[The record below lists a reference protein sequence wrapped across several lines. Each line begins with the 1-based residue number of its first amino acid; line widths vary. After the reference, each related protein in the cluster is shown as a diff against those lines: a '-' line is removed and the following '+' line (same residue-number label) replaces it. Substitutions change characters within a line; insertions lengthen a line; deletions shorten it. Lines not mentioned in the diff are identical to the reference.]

1 MLARGKTSRRGA
13 RAGTVLGA
21 IIALVVGGV
30 PSSIA
35 APSGD
40 VRIEVLSGRGDLV
53 TGGDAHLRVVLPAGA
68 SPRGTRVYDDGREV
82 TAMFAVR
89 GDGLDGVVKGLSDG
103 ENVVRAVLP
112 NGRGAELT
120 LINHPIG
127 GPLFS
132 GPQIQPWSCKT
143 GSEDG
148 QCNRPTRYE
157 YSYKSTLGGPL
168 RPYDPQHP
176 PLDVATT
183 TTDQGNTVPFVVRE
197 EIGVTLRDEY
207 RIAVLYDPS
216 RPWDPTAPQPGYN
229 QKLVLTHGQSCDTAY
244 EMGSAPE
251 VLLEDALSRGFAV
264 ASHAL
269 DNAGH
274 NCNLVTEAES
284 LVVTKELVA
293 ERYGPIRY
301 TIGTGCSGGSLVQQQ
316 VANAYPGIYQGILP
330 QCSYTDAWSSAQQY
344 IDYTLL
350 RNYFESSQNGPVP
363 FTPSGTASAYGHPNP
378 TNPVTFT
385 EMIPNSGDPSRPCP
399 GVPPEDVYSADNPGG
414 VRCTLQ
420 DYMVN
425 VLGERPDGRARRPF
439 DNTGIQYGLSGLLD
453 GTITPGQFVD
463 LNAEIGGFDLD
474 GNPTRE
480 RMQADPVALDRVHRS
495 GAVNTAAHLDEVAI
509 IDLRGPDPGA
519 FHDVYRT
526 YAMRDRL
533 IREHGTAA
541 NQVLWRGQVPLYG
554 DENFVTEGIRA
565 MDRWLSVVEQD
576 TGDRPLAEKI
586 VEARDEAGVSARCT
600 DGIGHDIP
608 AEVCDETVES
618 YSTPRMEAGAPLA
631 ADTMKCQLVP
641 LDRQSYGV
649 TFTDAEWQRLREAF
663 PHGVCDYGEPG
674 VNKQDAVTWLQ
685 YDVRGGRPLGP
696 KPESAPPERNRGPAR

>member
-1 MLARGKTSRRGA
+1 MLARGNASRRGV
-13 RAGTVLGA
+13 RAVVLGA
-21 IIALVVGGV
+21 IIALAVGGA
-30 PSSIA
+30 PSSVA

-40 VRIEVLSGRGDLV
+40 VRIKVLSGRGDLV
-53 TGGDAHLRVVLPAGA
+53 TGGDAYLRVTLPAGT
-68 SPRGTRVYDDGREV
+68 PPQGLRVYDDGREV
-82 TAMFAVR
+82 TEAFAVR
-89 GDGLDGVVKGLSDG
+89 GDGIDGVVKGLSEG

-112 NGRGAELT
+112 NVRGDEITLT
-120 LINHPIG
+120 NHPIG
-127 GPLFS
+127 GPVFS
-132 GPQIQPWSCKT
+132 GPQIQPWTCKP
-143 GSEDG
+143 GSEDR

-168 RPYDPQHP
+168 RPYDPQNP
-176 PLDVATT
+176 PPDVATT
-183 TTDQGNTVPFVVRE
+183 TTDQGKTVPFIVRE

-216 RPWDPTAPQPGYN
+216 RPWDPTAPQSGYN

-244 EMGSAPE
+244 EMGSAPD

-269 DNAGH
+269 DNSGH

-330 QCSYTDAWSSAQQY
+330 QCSYTDAWSSTQQY

-350 RNYFESSQNGPVP
+350 RSYFESAQNGPVP
-363 FTPSGTASAYGHPNP
+363 FTPSGMASAYGHPNP

-385 EMIPNSGDPSRPCP
+385 EVIPNSGDPSRPCP
-399 GVPPEDVYSADNPGG
+399 GVPPEDVYSADNPDG

-425 VLGERPDGRARRPF
+425 VFGTRPDGKARRPF
-439 DNTGIQYGLSGLLD
+439 DNTGIQYGLSGLAD
-453 GTITPGQFVD
+453 GTITPSQFVD

-474 GNPTRE
+474 ANSTQD
-480 RMQADPVALDRVHRS
+480 RMRADPVALDRVYRS

-526 YAMRDRL
+526 YAMRERL

-554 DENFVTEGIRA
+554 DKNFVTEGIRA

-576 TGDRPLAEKI
+576 TSDRALSEKI
-586 VEARDEAGVSARCT
+586 IDARDEAGVSARCT
-600 DGIGHDIP
+600 DGIGHDI
-608 AEVCDETVES
+608 AAGVCDETVES
-618 YSTPRMEAGAPLA
+618 YSTPRMQAGAPLA
-631 ADTMKCQLVP
+631 ADTMKCRLVP
-641 LDRQSYGV
+641 LDRQSYDV
-649 TFTDAEWQRLREAF
+649 TFTDADWQRLQEAF
-663 PHGVCDYGEPG
+663 PHGVCDYSKPG
-674 VNKQDAVTWLQ
+674 VSTQDAVTWLQ
-685 YDVRGGRPLGP
+685 YDVYGGRSLGP
-696 KPESAPPERNRGPAR
+696 EPQSAPIRRGRP